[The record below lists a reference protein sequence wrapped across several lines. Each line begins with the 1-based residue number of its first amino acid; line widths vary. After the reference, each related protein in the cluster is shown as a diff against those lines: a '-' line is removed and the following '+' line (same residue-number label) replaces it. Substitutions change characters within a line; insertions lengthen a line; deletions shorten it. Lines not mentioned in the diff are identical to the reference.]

1 MFAKLLGKPSIEAEK
16 KKARLLF
23 EKLKA
28 SKDASS
34 LVRKA
39 KIRAALMARNHI
51 DLTFVDACKQTELF
65 QAKSAQAASSGG
77 ERPPEPAVQ
86 EYQKVKTGEDG
97 VWVFLPEELINDVF
111 RAGVAYQS
119 MNVDAAGAV
128 VAVQSVLD
136 RLVHDIFELD
146 YDLTALG
153 FLREEFDLP
162 MS

>member
-16 KKARLLF
+16 KKAKLLF
-23 EKLKA
+23 EKLKT
-28 SKDASS
+28 STDTSS

-39 KIRAALMARNHI
+39 KIRGALMARNHI

-65 QAKSAQAASSGG
+65 QAKSAQAAASGG
-77 ERPPEPAVQ
+77 ERPAEPTAQ
-86 EYQKVKTGEDG
+86 EYQKIKSGEEA
-97 VWVFLPEELINDVF
+97 VWVYLPQELLDDVF
-111 RAGVAYQS
+111 RVGVAYQT

-128 VAVQSVLD
+128 AAVQSVLD
-136 RLVHDIFELD
+136 RLVHDIFKLD

-162 MS
+162 MG